1 MAEIFSFGDNTLMLD
16 RLIAEVEADAESQ
29 KLDGERFVRKQRMLD
44 EQVPAIWKRLRT
56 AMKSKC
62 EQYPQHLKFD
72 VCVESEANI
81 RGANRRAL
89 KARFLQ
95 ESKVITF
102 ECNGDIGFCAFQLDR
117 QNVALLCDSDGIP
130 FPSEDHVA
138 DQLLSM
144 ILRNP
149 AHE

>member
-1 MAEIFSFGDNTLMLD
+1 MAEIFSFADNTLMLD

-29 KLDGERFVRKQRMLD
+29 KLDGECFVRKQRMLD
-44 EQVPAIWKRLRT
+44 EQVPAIWKRLRA

-72 VCVESEANI
+72 VCVQSEAII
-81 RGANRRAL
+81 RGANRRVL

-102 ECNGDIGFCAFQLDR
+102 ECNGDSGFCAFQLGQ
-117 QNVALLCDSDGIP
+117 QNVALLCDSDSIP
-130 FPSEDHVA
+130 FPSEDYVA
-138 DQLLSM
+138 DQFLSM

>member
-1 MAEIFSFGDNTLMLD
+1 MLD
-16 RLIAEVEADAESQ
+16 RLIAEAEATAESQ
-29 KLDGERFVRKQRMLD
+29 RLDGERFVREQRMLD

-62 EQYPQHLKFD
+62 ERYPQHLKFD
-72 VCVESEANI
+72 VCVESEATI
-81 RGANRRAL
+81 RGANRRVL
-89 KARFLQ
+89 EVRFLQ

-102 ECNGDIGFCAFQLDR
+102 ECNGGTGLFSFRLDR
-117 QNVALLCDSDGIP
+117 QNIALLCDSDGVP

-149 AHE
+149 GHE